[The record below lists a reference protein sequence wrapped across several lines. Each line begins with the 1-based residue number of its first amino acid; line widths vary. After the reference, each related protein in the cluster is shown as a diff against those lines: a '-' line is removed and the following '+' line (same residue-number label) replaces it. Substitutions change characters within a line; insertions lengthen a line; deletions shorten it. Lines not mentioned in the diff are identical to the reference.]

1 MECFSEDSS
10 VKFEYEDGKDTII
23 MKDLDSNLNLLI
35 LRSFHIYV
43 GEFKLNHE
51 NQCIINKTL
60 STTMLLNIISVNFN
74 SNNEYSKIFD
84 ICKYLKFVNIQKK
97 KPINNSSV
105 KGTNLYQGVMLR
117 KYFDIFQSVIYQY
130 NKNVLHAYNTTN
142 LIFISR
148 YPLAKY
154 STIENIS
161 ESWMNQIF
169 LRKVLFNKGILISIK
184 HVYKETCNSCENLL
198 DSNISP

>member
-74 SNNEYSKIFD
+74 SNSEHNWYMQILE
-84 ICKYLKFVNIQKK
+84 ICEH
-97 KPINNSSV
+97 
-105 KGTNLYQGVMLR
+105 T
-117 KYFDIFQSVIYQY
+117 
-130 NKNVLHAYNTTN
+130 
-142 LIFISR
+142 
-148 YPLAKY
+148 
-154 STIENIS
+154 
-161 ESWMNQIF
+161 
-169 LRKVLFNKGILISIK
+169 
-184 HVYKETCNSCENLL
+184 KEKS
-198 DSNISP
+198 DK